1 MSFKG
6 CMYSKSGIMSS
17 ILRTQNIRL
26 PTSFINTQ
34 SRRYK
39 SRSAKRLQQC
49 LFISNDH
56 APKTTLLISKKITK
70 SYQRHITTSPNLP
83 TSSTFNA
90 TVPKYS
96 KDTLD
101 LTTYDHYFHDFRC
114 YPNFSRY
121 ILLYIALFFYR
132 VNMMNA

>member
-26 PTSFINTQ
+26 PSSFINIQ

-101 LTTYDHYFHDFRC
+101 LTTYDDYFHDFKC

-132 VNMMNA
+132 FNNMMN